1 MIFGLK
7 PEAADFFSPFLQ
19 CSDGRLV
26 FNFGATAKEYWSAA
40 MHRVPATHEIWLANA
55 AYPNLITD
63 LYIGYSAADLL
74 CFTSQRPQG
83 LSRHPEQR
91 AYAAL
96 GLLPTAQQVN
106 RLKTLFPIARW
117 HLLFTPDLLG
127 KVADASIAAWFKAN
141 RVSFRL
147 TGNRL
152 TARYRD
158 RLLQFEP
165 DSFSLHR
172 FELATGMRSGIRT
185 YKPPRGYLSFIDL
198 QKTNSH
204 DT

>member
-1 MIFGLK
+1 M
-7 PEAADFFSPFLQ
+7 
-19 CSDGRLV
+19 
-26 FNFGATAKEYWSAA
+26 EYWSDA
-40 MHRVPATHEIWLANA
+40 MHRIPASQEMWLANA
-55 AYPNLITD
+55 TYPDLITD
-63 LYIGYSAADLL
+63 LYIGCSAADLV

-83 LSRHPEQR
+83 LLKHPEQL

-96 GLLPTAQQVN
+96 GLLPNTQQVN
-106 RLKTLFPIARW
+106 HLKALFPFARW

-127 KVADASIAAWFKAN
+127 KIADASIAAWLKTN

-147 TGNRL
+147 SADRI

-158 RLLQFEP
+158 RLFQFEP

-172 FELATGMRSGIRT
+172 FELATGMRSGVRT
-185 YKPPRGYLSFIDL
+185 HKPPRGYLSFSDL